1 MRKER
6 KKILVVDDSS
16 TARMITSSVLRDYGF
31 WVETAVNGEEGIK
44 KAKSFNPD
52 AMVVDLRMPK
62 MDGFQVCEH
71 IKKLGKGQYIPI
83 LLLTARED
91 VESVVKGLE
100 SGADD
105 YITKPFNEME
115 FIARVKVLLRL
126 KSLQDELYQA
136 NKKLEKLS
144 IIDGLT
150 GIFNHRYFQERFS
163 EALKN
168 AKESKKSLIIG
179 LFDLD
184 YFKVVN
190 DTYGHIVGDKVLK
203 RVVEIMKKN
212 LNKQDILAR
221 YGGEEFV
228 VVFYNDDINEV
239 FSVCER
245 ILKEVES
252 FNFSADDKN
261 FNITIS
267 CGLARFNPEIEN
279 IDKDKLLHKADMALY
294 NSKREGRNRITVDE
308 S

>member
-1 MRKER
+1 MKKER

-31 WVETAVNGEEGIK
+31 WVETAVDGEEGIK
-44 KAKSFNPD
+44 KAKTFNPD

-71 IKKLGKGQYIPI
+71 IKKFGKGQYIPI

-91 VESVVKGLE
+91 IESVVRGLE

-126 KSLQDELYQA
+126 KSLQDELYKA
-136 NKKLEKLS
+136 NKKLERLS

-150 GIFNHRYFQERFS
+150 GIFNHRYFQEKFEELLEDARN
-163 EALKN
+163 K
-168 AKESKKSLIIG
+168 KEPLVIG

-184 YFKVVN
+184 YFKMVN

-203 RVVEIMKKN
+203 TIAEIIRKN
-212 LNKQDILAR
+212 LKSSDVLAR

-228 VVFYNDDINEV
+228 VIFPNMKLNEA
-239 FSVCER
+239 FIICNG
-245 ILKEVES
+245 ILKEIES
-252 FNFSADDKN
+252 FKFDANGKS
-261 FNITIS
+261 FNLTVS
-267 CGLARFNPEIEN
+267 GGLAEYNPESE

-294 NSKREGRNRITVDE
+294 TSKREGRNRITISE
-308 S
+308 Q